1 MKVINLDYPFK
12 SNSIEKGPIVLATG
26 FFDGVHLGH
35 QNVIINARRIAHA
48 KQFPLA
54 VLTFDRHPSTVF
66 GKNNEKTYKYL
77 SNAHRKTELFEQLD
91 VDVVY
96 VAKFNQALSS
106 LSPDDFV
113 NKFLVKLNIDT
124 LVAGFDW
131 TYGPKDTAN
140 MTTLR
145 KSSQG
150 DFHILKVPELKL
162 AAQKIGSSRIRNFLK
177 NHRLDE
183 SNEMLGYNYQNY
195 GKVIYGDQ
203 RGRTLGFPT
212 ANLDIRDQQLV
223 PGIGIYVTR
232 VLVDKTWYPAMT
244 SIGRDVTFKGDKNPI
259 TVEANLLGFKG
270 DIYGKTVKI
279 EWLEYLRGE
288 IKFAGAD
295 ELIKQLKTDQANTL
309 KYFRKN

>member
-12 SNSIEKGPIVLATG
+12 SNSIEQGPIVLATG

-35 QNVIINARRIAHA
+35 QNVIINARRIAQA

-66 GKNNEKTYKYL
+66 GKNNKKTYKYL
-77 SNAHRKTELFEQLD
+77 SNAQRKTELFEQLD
-91 VDVVY
+91 VDIVY

-131 TYGPKDTAN
+131 TYGPKATAN

-162 AAQKIGSSRIRNFLK
+162 AAQKIGSSRIRNFLE

-183 SNEMLGYNYQNY
+183 ANEMLGYNYQNY

-232 VLVDKTWYPAMT
+232 VLVGKTWYPAMT

-270 DIYGKTVKI
+270 NIYDKTVKI

-288 IKFAGAD
+288 VKFASAD